1 MWQKTRRQKSSG
13 RIKPDRKKQDLTKT
27 FGGQV
32 VEVGEVVE
40 VTAIAWKWWQTVE
53 QIVPDG
59 SSVCQTLSSL

>member
-1 MWQKTRRQKSSG
+1 MWQKSRRQKGSG
-13 RIKPDRKKQDLTKT
+13 RVKSDRKKQDLSKT
-27 FGGQV
+27 FGGPV
-32 VEVGEVVE
+32 VEVVE